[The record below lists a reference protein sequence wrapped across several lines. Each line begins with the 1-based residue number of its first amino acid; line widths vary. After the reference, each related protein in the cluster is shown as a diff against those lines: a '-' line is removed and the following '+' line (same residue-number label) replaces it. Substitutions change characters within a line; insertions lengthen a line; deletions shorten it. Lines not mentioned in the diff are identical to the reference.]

1 MKYISIFLSF
11 IYPVANK
18 ENKNSEE
25 IIKEYVRFIYK
36 FSFFLL
42 GYNLDKVNALSD
54 KKNLKEMNDVKKFI
68 LILEFFI
75 FFIYKEDKKIKN
87 NNNSNNNWINNY
99 LELKKEYD
107 KNEIKDSDDIM
118 AFFKKKPK
126 LNLISVKY
134 FFTFENDK
142 PKESK

>member
-1 MKYISIFLSF
+1 
-11 IYPVANK
+11 
-18 ENKNSEE
+18 
-25 IIKEYVRFIYK
+25 
-36 FSFFLL
+36 
-42 GYNLDKVNALSD
+42 
-54 KKNLKEMNDVKKFI
+54 MNDVKKFI

-126 LNLISVKY
+126 VNLISVKH

-142 PKESK
+142 DKESK